1 MNMNR
6 SNVLLAS
13 CLACLLAPAA
23 PALTNEPTVQAEADR
38 IFATAGVKGGFVAH
52 LGAGNAKLTAALRR
66 NDSFQVQGLE
76 RDPAKVAAAREWL
89 FNEKL
94 NGDVSVDVWREG
106 QLPYIDN
113 LVNLLVAEDPG
124 GVSLDE
130 IKRVLVPN
138 GVACLKQAGQWQ
150 VVRKPRPAEMDDWTH
165 YYYSAKGNAA
175 SHDLL
180 VAPPERLQW
189 VGSPRWSRHHD
200 RMSSLSAAVTSGGR
214 LFYIM
219 DEGSRISAL
228 LPSHWALTARDAF
241 NGAVL
246 WKKEIARWQTHLWPL
261 KSGPTQLAR
270 RLVSDGDRVFVT
282 LAIDAPV
289 SQLDGATG
297 ESLRVYDS
305 TRGTEEILHADGV
318 LYVLVNPNAWALEE
332 FAPKFNTGDQKRVE
346 TEFNWDEKAREV
358 QAVEAASGKLLW
370 KKQGKFAPLTLA
382 TDGKRLV
389 FHDGSKIVCLDAK
402 SGQQR
407 WASPPVAK
415 RKLFEY
421 NYGPRL
427 LLHENVTLYAGG
439 DGSMKGFDSDSGK
452 ELWSAPHSRSGYRS
466 PEDLLVAAGLV
477 WNAPTISG
485 NMSGE
490 YVGRDPRTG
499 EAKIQF
505 PPDVDTYWFHH
516 RCYIAKATDRFI
528 LPSRTG
534 IEFVDLK
541 AKHWD
546 INHWVRSSCLY
557 GTLPANGLTYA
568 GPHNC
573 ACYPEAKLDGYNAL
587 APQAT
592 TPHPAPPPDAQRLE
606 RGPAYDSPL
615 GADPHA
621 NDWPMFR
628 HDSARSGFSDQTLNE
643 DLGKSWDIPLGG
655 KLSSL
660 TIADGK
666 AFVAQIDRHTVHA
679 LDLNT
684 GRLVWHY
691 ITGGR
696 VDSPPTYWKGRLY
709 FGSRDGSVYCVRAAD
724 GALVW
729 RYRASADRR
738 HFAFEQL
745 ESVWPIP
752 GSVLLFSNTVN
763 FVAGRSMFLDGG
775 LRFFRLDAVTG
786 QKRVEETYD
795 HKDPDTGRDLQER
808 IKTLQMPVGLNDIL
822 STDGKW
828 IYLRTQKI
836 GLDGKRVEIGPVS
849 GNAVTQG
856 AAQKGEGAHLFAPMG
871 FLDDSWFHR
880 SYWVYGKSFAGGHNG
895 YYQAGK
901 YAPSGRILVFDDE
914 KVYGYG
920 RQPQYFKWTTTMQH
934 QLFSASREAPDV
946 EPAQETPGRPN
957 AKRKAGAA
965 QAPTF
970 NHPGVVFPGDAR
982 FDPTGKAL
990 TVEAWVL
997 PDSGQGVVV
1006 AHGGPLNG
1014 FALVLHDGEPAFHV
1028 RADRQLSTVA
1038 AVEPLGQGWHHLA
1051 GVLESNRTMN
1061 LYVDGRLAASAKAPA
1076 LIPKRP
1082 AQPLELGVDSNG
1094 SVGDYANDFPYTGLL
1109 DEVVLYHRALS
1120 LEEVQ
1125 ARTAGLP
1132 ARTAKS
1138 AVVACGF
1145 DKDDA
1150 RDESG
1155 NQINGVL
1162 RGLATAIG
1170 KRGAALKFAAATAP
1184 APALLARNAATNGV
1198 ARPPLRAG
1206 ATAAPR
1212 GGGTF
1217 VNYDWT
1223 SYVPVVTRAMSMSGK
1238 DVVVAGAPDFVD
1250 EEQAFEKLTK
1260 KDPIIQQ
1267 ILKEQDAAL
1276 SGQRGAVVKVV
1287 GKASGQVGREFPL
1300 DSPPVWDGMAVAHG
1314 RIFIVTTDGKIQCY
1328 GQPKKPEILP

>member
-1 MNMNR
+1 
-6 SNVLLAS
+6 
-13 CLACLLAPAA
+13 
-23 PALTNEPTVQAEADR
+23 
-38 IFATAGVKGGFVAH
+38 
-52 LGAGNAKLTAALRR
+52 
-66 NDSFQVQGLE
+66 
-76 RDPAKVAAAREWL
+76 
-89 FNEKL
+89 
-94 NGDVSVDVWREG
+94 
-106 QLPYIDN
+106 
-113 LVNLLVAEDPG
+113 
-124 GVSLDE
+124 
-130 IKRVLVPN
+130 
-138 GVACLKQAGQWQ
+138 
-150 VVRKPRPAEMDDWTH
+150 
-165 YYYSAKGNAA
+165 
-175 SHDLL
+175 
-180 VAPPERLQW
+180 
-189 VGSPRWSRHHD
+189 
-200 RMSSLSAAVTSGGR
+200 MSSLSAAVTSGGR

-228 LPSHWALTARDAF
+228 LPAHWALTARDAF
-241 NGAVL
+241 NGSVL
-246 WKKEIARWQTHLWPL
+246 WKKEISRWQSHLWPL

-270 RLVSDGDRVFVT
+270 RLVSEGNHVFVT

-297 ESLRVYDS
+297 ESLRVYE
-305 TRGTEEILHADGV
+305 TTKGAEEILHVNGM
-318 LYVLVNPNAWALEE
+318 LYVLVNPKAWALEE
-332 FAPKFNTGDQKRVE
+332 FAPKLNTGDQKRVE

-358 QAVEAASGKLLW
+358 QAVEVATGNLLW

-382 TDGKRLV
+382 TDGKRII
-389 FHDGSKIVCLDAK
+389 FHDGDKIVALDAK
-402 SGQQR
+402 TGAPR
-407 WASPPVAK
+407 WTSAPAGK
-415 RKLFEY
+415 RRLFEY

-427 LLHENVTLYAGG
+427 LLHDSVVLYAGG
-439 DGSMKGFDSDSGK
+439 DGAMKSFDADSGK
-452 ELWSAPHSRSGYRS
+452 ELWSAPHSKSGYRS

-490 YVGRDPRTG
+490 FVGRDPRTG
-499 EAKIQF
+499 ETKIQF
-505 PPDVDTYWFHH
+505 PPDIDTYWFHH

-587 APQAT
+587 APRGT
-592 TPHPAPPPDAQRLE
+592 TPHPAPPPEEQRLE

-615 GADPHA
+615 GADPHT

-628 HDSARSGFSDQTLNE
+628 HDSARSGFTDQALTE

-655 KLSSL
+655 KLSTL

-666 AFVAQIDRHTVHA
+666 AFVSQIDRHTVHA

-684 GRLVWHY
+684 GQLRWHF
-691 ITGGR
+691 IAGAR
-696 VDSPPTYWKGRLY
+696 VDSPPTYWKGRLF

-729 RYRASADRR
+729 RYRASAERR

-752 GSVLLFSNTVN
+752 GSVLVFSNTVN
-763 FVAGRSMFLDGG
+763 FVAGRSVFLDGG

-786 QKRVEETYD
+786 KKLVEEVYD
-795 HKDPDTGRDLQER
+795 DKDPETGGDLQQR

-849 GNAVTQG
+849 GNAIEQG

-880 SYWVYGKSFAGGHNG
+880 SYWVYGKNFAGGHNG

-920 RQPQYFKWTTTMQH
+920 REPQYFKWTTTMQH
-934 QLFSASREAPDV
+934 QLFSASRVAPDV
-946 EPAQETPGRPN
+946 QPQLDTGARRGGR
-957 AKRKAGAA
+957 RAGG
-965 QAPTF
+965 QQNSF
-970 NHPGVVFPGDAR
+970 NFPGVIFPSDAKL
-982 FDPTGKAL
+982 DPSGKPI
-990 TVEAWVL
+990 TVEAWAF
-997 PDSGQGVVV
+997 PDSGNGVLV
-1006 AHGGPLNG
+1006 AHGGPAQG
-1014 FALVLHDGEPAFHV
+1014 YALALRDGEPVFYV
-1028 RADRQLSTVA
+1028 RSSSDLGTVA
-1038 AVEPLGQGWHHLA
+1038 AVEPLGQGWHHIV
-1051 GVLESNRTMN
+1051 GVLDTNRALH
-1061 LYVDGRLAASAKAPA
+1061 LYVDGALAASSTAPA
-1076 LIPKRP
+1076 LIANRP
-1082 AQPLELGVDSNG
+1082 AQPLEFGVDSHG
-1094 SVGDYANDFPYTGLL
+1094 SVGDYEVDFPYAGLL
-1109 DEVVLYHRALS
+1109 DEVAIYFRALTI
-1120 LEEVQ
+1120 EEIQ
-1125 ARTAGLP
+1125 AHALMANAHLATNAII
-1132 ARTAKS
+1132 
-1138 AVVACGF
+1138 ACSF
-1145 DKDDA
+1145 DKNDA

-1155 NQINGVL
+1155 NGINGVL
-1162 RGLATAIG
+1162 RGIEVARG
-1170 KRGAALKFAAATAP
+1170 KRGAGLKFQKLVPPVPSTVAQNGSTNGAENTP
-1184 APALLARNAATNGV
+1184 LTSNPQPSTNTGRATNAS
-1198 ARPPLRAG
+1198 ARALAGGAARSLRAG
-1206 ATAAPR
+1206 TNNAAR
-1212 GGGTF
+1212 GGGTY
-1217 VNYDWT
+1217 VNYDWA
-1223 SYVPVVTRAMSMSGK
+1223 SYVPVVTRAMSMAGK
-1238 DVVVAGAPDFVD
+1238 DVVVAGAPDVVD

-1276 SGQRGAVVKVV
+1276 SGERGAMVKVV
-1287 GKASGQVGREFPL
+1287 GKGNGQVSRELLL
-1300 DSPPVWDGMAVAHG
+1300 DSPPVWDGMAVAQG
-1314 RIFIVTTDGKIQCY
+1314 RIVIVTTDGKIQCY